1 ATTSTYYGLPDAA
14 ADLNLYGNSGVDR
27 TMREVALHRQSRIG
41 SPRLSYAI
49 NLWHRAWAPKAM
61 AWLDDLAAP
70 DDTNQ
75 LTPKPVLSFGLEPLV
90 TADELDT
97 LLAQPG
103 TALAIFNRG
112 RVQRRDVIRLGGVA

>member
-1 ATTSTYYGLPDAA
+1 
-14 ADLNLYGNSGVDR
+14 
-27 TMREVALHRQSRIG
+27 MREVTLHRQSRIG

-49 NLWHRAWAPKAM
+49 GLWHRAWAPKAM
-61 AWLDDLAAP
+61 SWLDDLAMP

-75 LTPKPVLSFGLEPLV
+75 LTPKPMLSLDLAPLV

-103 TALAIFNRG
+103 TAIAVINRG

>member
-1 ATTSTYYGLPDAA
+1 
-14 ADLNLYGNSGVDR
+14 
-27 TMREVALHRQSRIG
+27 
-41 SPRLSYAI
+41 
-49 NLWHRAWAPKAM
+49 M

>member
-1 ATTSTYYGLPDAA
+1 
-14 ADLNLYGNSGVDR
+14 
-27 TMREVALHRQSRIG
+27 
-41 SPRLSYAI
+41 
-49 NLWHRAWAPKAM
+49 
-61 AWLDDLAAP
+61 
-70 DDTNQ
+70 
-75 LTPKPVLSFGLEPLV
+75 VLSFGLEPLV